1 MSLNKQ
7 FYIYSVDTDA
17 FYYDDEIQMSKE
29 MNITRRKKNE
39 LRNKKES
46 TKEISKSINL
56 LKDNF
61 IKTLERNNG
70 NTRHLNEKYLSTSNV
85 VSIFDS
91 TLTRTLGFAQ
101 DEISTDII
109 IVKTY
114 YFQILKDIVLNGF
127 MLNGEKYIYFSSS
140 AGQVRTKKSVY
151 IKESL
156 WVEHQKKLMC
166 GLTFDKINKK
176 GGINQNKF
184 MAYLSL
190 ISSATDLWEE
200 FDMSKAIVVDDM
212 QTIVTGMVD
221 FIDEKTYEIT
231 ENTLLDVTIDTTDGC
246 GMILPSVSSKNKMVR
261 APWIKGNLAVFD
273 YKLMLTERGHSGDVI
288 DIYGNEYNIFSD
300 DIQVIFTKSQFKLY
314 GFYESWGDYLK
325 NYYENNCEVGYCNEE
340 EDEFKLKEMNYQT
353 LQTLYDMSDCDVSL
367 LTKNANAK
375 IKAIAQTN
383 ESKMEIIG
391 ATESNINKSPF
402 QEAVFLYP
410 ELLRESHTKKMIS
423 LTKKSMVKK
432 LRGGKIPVEKA
443 HYTFIVPD
451 LYGFCQKLFFNEYQS
466 GLLKNGEVCCNLFDN
481 GEEIDVVRSPH
492 LAMEHCVREN
502 IVDEEIRK
510 WFTTDAIYISS
521 HDLISKVLQADFDGD
536 RALCIKDDVILR
548 NAKRLSEGV
557 NPLVYDMKK
566 AESKILSNYT
576 MYDGLINA
584 YRSGKIG
591 FYSNSISKIWNKIN
605 SDNFTESMRAIKL
618 LCMENNFNI
627 DASKTL
633 YMPTRPDGVDDSI
646 VSMASGKLPS
656 FFIYAKDK
664 DEKNVELPNDG
675 TMSKIS
681 KSIKDMRISYEYSGF
696 ENFDYSMLLSGKNE
710 MHQSDEKIS
719 YHYDKFLKYR
729 SILSKYN
736 SGDMSNQ
743 SFIIKIF
750 KDEFKSLPYEFGYI
764 IDSLVLYLFKEK
776 PEKEKSIFWDSF
788 GGVLLYNLKN
798 NLSKLIE
805 CSECG
810 VKIRRES
817 NKTKY
822 CKSCA
827 KKIETK
833 NATERKRKQR
843 GSMSR
848 NRK

>member
-1 MSLNKQ
+1 MALSKQ
-7 FYIYSVDTDA
+7 FYVYSVDTDA
-17 FYYDDEIQMSKE
+17 FYYEDEIQLSKE
-29 MNITRRKKNE
+29 MNTARKKKNE
-39 LRNKKES
+39 IRNKKES
-46 TKEISKSINL
+46 TKEISRSINS

-70 NTRHLNEKYLSTSNV
+70 NTRKLNEKYLSPTNV

-91 TLTRTLGFAQ
+91 TLTRTLKFKQ

-140 AGQVRTKKSVY
+140 SGQVRTKKSVY

-156 WVEHQKKLMC
+156 WAEHQKKLMC

-200 FDMSKAIVVDDM
+200 FDMKKAIVVDDM
-212 QTIVTGMVD
+212 QTMVTGMVD

-231 ENTLLDVTIDTTDGC
+231 ENVLMDVAVDTTDGC
-246 GMILPSVSSKNKMVR
+246 GMMLPSISSKNKMVR

-273 YKLMLTERGHSGDVI
+273 YKSMLTERGHNGDVI
-288 DIYGNEYNIFSD
+288 DIYGNKYNIFSN
-300 DIQVIFTKSQFKLY
+300 DIQVIFTKSQFKLH
-314 GFYESWGDYLK
+314 GFYESWEDYLK
-325 NYYENNCEVGYCNEE
+325 NYYENSCEVGYCNEE

-353 LQTLYDMSDCDVSL
+353 LQTLYDMSDEDVVL
-367 LTKNANAK
+367 LTKNANTK
-375 IKAIAQTN
+375 IKSIAQTN

-391 ATESNINKSPF
+391 ATGSNLNKSPF
-402 QEAVFLYP
+402 QEAVFIYP

-432 LRGGKIPVEKA
+432 LKAGKIPVEKA

-451 LYGFCQKLFFNEYQS
+451 LYGFCQKLFFNEYQA
-466 GLLKNGEVCCNLFDN
+466 GLLKNGEVCCNLFESN
-481 GEEIDVVRSPH
+481 EEIDVVRSPH
-492 LAMEHCVREN
+492 LAMEHCVRKN
-502 IVDEEIRK
+502 IVNDEIRK

-548 NAKRLSEGV
+548 NAKRLSKGI

-566 AESKILSNYT
+566 ADNKILNNYT

-605 SDNFTESMRAIKL
+605 KDNFVGSMNAIKL

-633 YMPTRPDGVDDSI
+633 YMPTRPEYIDDSI
-646 VSMASGKLPS
+646 SSMVSGKLPS

-664 DEKNVELPNDG
+664 EKEKVESTNDS
-675 TMSKIS
+675 TMNKIS
-681 KSIKDMRISYEYSGF
+681 KSIKDARISYEYTGF
-696 ENFDYSMLLSGKNE
+696 EKFDYMMLLSDKNIME
-710 MHQSDEKIS
+710 KSDSKIS

-736 SGDMSNQ
+736 NEDMNNQ

-750 KDEFKSLPYEFGYI
+750 KEEFKSLPYEFDYI
-764 IDSLVLYLFKEK
+764 IDSLVVYLFKEK
-776 PEKEKSIFWDSF
+776 ADKEKSIFWDSF
-788 GGVLLYNLKN
+788 GDVLLRNLKD
-798 NLSKLIE
+798 NLSKMFE
-805 CSECG
+805 CEECG
-810 VKIRRES
+810 VKVKKIGK
-817 NKTKY
+817 NMKY
-822 CKSCA
+822 CQSCS
-827 KKIETK
+827 KKIELKKTRDRVK
-833 NATERKRKQR
+833 KYRSKKCNDF
-843 GSMSR
+843 
-848 NRK
+848 